1 MNRLA
6 KIFAFVSVFGLI
18 LFGGWML
25 GVPAAKPS
33 GGVTTAKKPN
43 MVFILADDGF
53 AGPVI
58 GKGHAN
64 PGAVR
69 GGTYAPY
76 IVERWMKL
84 RGSELDLYYV
94 LSTWDPYVVVLM
106 ESRLQVE

>member
-1 MNRLA
+1 MKGGLDRKIRPEIKLKVKEGQDMNRLA
-6 KIFAFVSVFGLI
+6 KNFAFVSVFGLI

-43 MVFILADDGF
+43 IVFILADDGL

-69 GGTYAPY
+69 GVPTLHTLWSAGRSFEAP
-76 IVERWMKL
+76 
-84 RGSELDLYYV
+84 S
-94 LSTWDPYVVVLM
+94 
-106 ESRLQVE
+106 